1 MSDGPERPAV
11 PGSRMA
17 EVSRAARRAADLRR
31 APARAELLEEAAE
44 ASRVGLEARRARVLA
59 TARPILQ
66 SAVAASAAWLV
77 ATEVIGHATPFFAPI
92 SAVITLGLTVGQRRA
107 RAVELAIGVTVG
119 IAIADLLVSAIGTG
133 AWQIGV
139 VTALAMFGATLVG
152 GGPLLASQAAA
163 SAVLV
168 ATLQPPDGAFDFTR
182 AVDAATGAAIALVV
196 GSVLLPVDPLRMV
209 RSGAGPVV
217 DSLAE
222 ALDHVARAV
231 GERSDAEADRAIEAV
246 ARIRPQHDELE
257 DALAAAADAA
267 RLSLGRREA
276 LVEIGKLSELARHLR
291 LAIADTRSLARGVS
305 RAVALGDST
314 PPAVRA
320 AIDTLAD
327 ATRSLHL
334 LLTDDDPR
342 PAREGAVRAARLAN
356 AVLEETG
363 NLSALHIVG
372 QVRLLVVDLLRATGM
387 ERGKAQAAVRT
398 ATPEAQVALDP
409 DAG

>member
-1 MSDGPERPAV
+1 MSDGPERPAA

-182 AVDAATGAAIALVV
+182 AVDAAMQPERPWVWH
-196 GSVLLPVDPLRMV
+196 DLR
-209 RSGAGPVV
+209 RTCASGGC
-217 DSLAE
+217 
-222 ALDHVARAV
+222 
-231 GERSDAEADRAIEAV
+231 
-246 ARIRPQHDELE
+246 
-257 DALAAAADAA
+257 
-267 RLSLGRREA
+267 
-276 LVEIGKLSELARHLR
+276 
-291 LAIADTRSLARGVS
+291 
-305 RAVALGDST
+305 
-314 PPAVRA
+314 PPA
-320 AIDTLAD
+320 TWW
-327 ATRSLHL
+327 
-334 LLTDDDPR
+334 
-342 PAREGAVRAARLAN
+342 
-356 AVLEETG
+356 
-363 NLSALHIVG
+363 
-372 QVRLLVVDLLRATGM
+372 
-387 ERGKAQAAVRT
+387 
-398 ATPEAQVALDP
+398 TP
-409 DAG
+409 

>member
-66 SAVAASAAWLV
+66 SAVAASTAWLV

-139 VTALAMFGATLVG
+139 VTALAMFAATLVG

-182 AVDAATGAAIALVV
+182 AVDAATGAAIALLV

-209 RSGAGPVV
+209 RSGTGPVV

-222 ALDHVARAV
+222 ALEHVARAV
-231 GERSDAEADRAIEAV
+231 DERSEAEADRAIDAV

-267 RLSLGRREA
+267 RLSFGRREA

-305 RAVALGDST
+305 RAIALGDST
-314 PPAVRA
+314 PPAVTA
-320 AIDTLAD
+320 AIDALAD

-334 LLTDDDPR
+334 LLADGDPR

-372 QVRLLVVDLLRATGM
+372 QVRLLAVDLLRATGM
-387 ERGKAQAAVRT
+387 ERAKAQGAVRT
-398 ATPEAQVALDP
+398 TTPEPQ
-409 DAG
+409 AGRGRR